1 MNGYDPDSLH
11 RVIHDQHLE
20 RIRVADAERLARKL
34 RGTSPKRPWLRMSA
48 NVVLRAG
55 HRIRAL
61 TPIPRPSHT

>member
-20 RIRVADAERLARKL
+20 RIRAADAERLAREL
-34 RGTSPKRPWLRMSA
+34 RATSPKRPWLHVSA
-48 NVVLRAG
+48 SMVLRAG

-61 TPIPRPSHT
+61 TPILRPSHS